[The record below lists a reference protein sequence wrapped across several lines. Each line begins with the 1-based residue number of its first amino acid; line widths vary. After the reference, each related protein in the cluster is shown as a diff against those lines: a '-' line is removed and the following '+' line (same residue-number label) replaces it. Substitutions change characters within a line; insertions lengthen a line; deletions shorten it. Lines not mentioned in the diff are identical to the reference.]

1 MAKKEIPSNPN
12 TKNTIE
18 LLVKAHSGDVADYT
32 ENAAIDISDDFY
44 AAGARCL
51 WDATAILS
59 HSGTYGDSGTYDNP
73 GPTMCKFI
81 IIPEEYNEVEVGVI
95 NLLEASIVNAKQL
108 EALEKMV
115 HKLFADKT
123 SALWERTRR

>member
-12 TKNTIE
+12 TKDTIE
-18 LLVKAHSGDVADYT
+18 LLVKAHNGEVADYT

-44 AAGARCL
+44 ASGARCL

-59 HSGTYGDSGTYDNP
+59 HSGTYDNP
-73 GPTMCKFI
+73 GPTACRFI
-81 IIPEEYNEVEVGVI
+81 IEPDEYAEVEAGVI

-115 HKLFADKT
+115 HKLFTDKT
-123 SALWERTRR
+123 SALWEKTRK